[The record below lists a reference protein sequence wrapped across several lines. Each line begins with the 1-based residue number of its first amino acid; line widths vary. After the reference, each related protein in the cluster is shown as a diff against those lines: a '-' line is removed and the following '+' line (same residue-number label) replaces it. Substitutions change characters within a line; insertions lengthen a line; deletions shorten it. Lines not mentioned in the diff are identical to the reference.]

1 MTKEKTSS
9 IEYIKYVLA
18 TLIAF
23 VLMAA
28 IYTPAFAAG
37 TGQIRIRRVS
47 GSVPLTGATYNVI
60 QDNGNNL
67 PDNSDTLL
75 GKAEESSAGVYIYN
89 NLSDGTYY
97 VAEAATPTGVS
108 ATRDVYRVILKNGTV
123 ASTTLIAGSDLQA
136 RAAAASSAQSA
147 TRSGGLR
154 GLFSGLTATARNNA
168 SSAGQAV
175 SPASRPAGV
184 TIPDFFYQV
193 MAIAEQT
200 ASGNE
205 TAETAQAG
213 VNAANAN
220 STSDSAAA
228 QDGAYNGDED
238 VLNADS
244 DESVPADT
252 GDEAADSTP
261 NTGVKIAIP
270 VILIAIAG
278 VCAVVY
284 FRQKKKAAAP
294 QF

>member
-1 MTKEKTSS
+1 MTKEKTNPMDYFKF
-9 IEYIKYVLA
+9 ILGLVV
-18 TLIAF
+18 AF
-23 VLMAA
+23 ALMAA

-37 TGQIRIRRVS
+37 TGLIRIRRAS
-47 GSVPLTGATYNVI
+47 GSVPLTGATYNII
-60 QDNGNNL
+60 QDNGNNM
-67 PDNSDTLL
+67 PDNSDTLI
-75 GKAEESSAGVYIYN
+75 GKSSESSAGVYTYS
-89 NLSDGTYY
+89 NLPDGTYY
-97 VAEAATPTGVS
+97 VAEAVAPTGVK
-108 ATRDVYRVILKNGTV
+108 ATRDVYRVVMKNGEV
-123 ASTTLIAGSDLQA
+123 AGTTLIAGSDLQA
-136 RAAAASSAQSA
+136 RSAASSAQ
-147 TRSGGLR
+147 TTRRSGGLR

-168 SSAGQAV
+168 SSVGQAA

-205 TAETAQAG
+205 TAKTAQAG
-213 VNAANAN
+213 VNAADAN
-220 STSDSAAA
+220 SASDTAAA

-244 DESVPADT
+244 DEGTTADAS
-252 GDEAADSTP
+252 DEAADSTP
-261 NTGVKIAIP
+261 NTGVKVAVP

-278 VCAVVY
+278 VCAAVY